1 MFSRILYFI
10 GVFCMLS
17 FASACAE
24 SQPAENEVDTFV
36 DKHGWLSVKG
46 TSLTDEKVKF

>member
-24 SQPAENEVDTFV
+24 SQPAENE
-36 DKHGWLSVKG
+36 GIRLSINMDG
-46 TSLTDEKVKF
+46 YQSRELP